1 MEQRLEIGNHRP
13 DPQPKVPYQGI
24 FLTVPMLGIDEIG
37 LTKPRGK
44 TIKELIQQHSGDQQS
59 RRGNCKNNME
69 SKSVVKDKRNKL
81 FSIISQC
88 YFLYNFISSSFKI
101 FKKVIYLMKY

>member
-1 MEQRLEIGNHRP
+1 MQIVEQRLEIGNHRP

-24 FLTVPMLGIDEIG
+24 FLTVPTLGIDEIG

-59 RRGNCKNNME
+59 RRGNCKN
-69 SKSVVKDKRNKL
+69 KW
-81 FSIISQC
+81 
-88 YFLYNFISSSFKI
+88 
-101 FKKVIYLMKY
+101 KVNLLLRTR